1 MKKKIQIKKRKNGPR
16 VKDKGS
22 SRHRLPW
29 RGRLMRQSDG
39 VARASRNEFGNKMS
53 RHVKL
58 GSTVSAREILKCSIA
73 LLANAKEWME
83 V

>member
-1 MKKKIQIKKRKNGPR
+1 
-16 VKDKGS
+16 
-22 SRHRLPW
+22 
-29 RGRLMRQSDG
+29 MRQSDG